1 MREGAGTRV
10 RAARPPAGWRR
21 GSARRSAQGS
31 GGARGPDRGE
41 RGATPA
47 EARTWGGGGAS
58 PPAAGSALRAERA
71 ASASLARH
79 RSSAGRPWGDSAL
92 PRAPAACWAIAPG
105 PRPGGRGSRSVLA
118 GSAGRG
124 TVALELFHLRWLVN
138 DLLLLRC
145 CVWMLR

>member
-1 MREGAGTRV
+1 MCAQPDPLRAGGGAARGAAR
-10 RAARPPAGWRR
+10 RAAA
-21 GSARRSAQGS
+21 
-31 GGARGPDRGE
+31 ARGGRTGG
-41 RGATPA
+41 RGALRRRRR
-47 EARTWGGGGAS
+47 ARGGGGGAS

-71 ASASLARH
+71 ASASPARH

-92 PRAPAACWAIAPG
+92 PRAPAACCAIAPG